1 MKSKITLLLLLL
13 CAMAFAQGRKALRGT
28 VNSGG
33 VGVPDVFVIN
43 KQTGDETRTDSRG
56 NFNIAAKAGD
66 RMAVYGA
73 SVETRDFSVTEESF
87 QHTPFTVSVEY
98 KATELEEV
106 VVEDEKKDPYAAG
119 QQGRNAKHTSQ
130 ERKAIAGAR
139 IGPRVNDPTVQ
150 GVAIN
155 GDGIIN
161 LFTGKRKAIK
171 RALEMER
178 REKLITNFKGMYDEV
193 VLNEE
198 FGIPKEHVDGFIFFC
213 VENKE
218 MAKAIEISDKA
229 KAEEL
234 MPDLVLEYI
243 DNIKSKK

>member
-13 CAMAFAQGRKALRGT
+13 CTLAFAQGRKALRGA
-28 VNSGG
+28 VISGG
-33 VGVPDVFVIN
+33 IGVPNVFVIN
-43 KQTGDETRTDSRG
+43 KQTGDETRTDSQG

-66 RMAVYGA
+66 RMAVYGE
-73 SVETRDFSVTEESF
+73 SVETRDFSVTEDSF
-87 QHTPFTVSVEY
+87 RTQPFTVSVEY

-106 VVEDEKKDPYAAG
+106 VVEDDKKDPYAVG

-139 IGPRVNDPTVQ
+139 IGPRINDPTVQ

-178 REKLITNFKGMYDEV
+178 KEKLITTFKGMYDEV

-198 FGIPKEHVDGFIFFC
+198 FGIPKENVDGFVFF
-213 VENKE
+213 VTEDKK
-218 MAKAIEISDKA
+218 MAKAIEANDKV

-243 DNIKSKK
+243 DNIKNKK

>member
-1 MKSKITLLLLLL
+1 MKSKITIILLLL
-13 CAMAFAQGRKALRGT
+13 CSLASAQGRKALRGT

-33 VGVPDVFVIN
+33 VGVPNVFVIN
-43 KQTGDETRTDSRG
+43 RQTGDETKTDSQG

-66 RMAVYGA
+66 RMAVYGEQI
-73 SVETRDFSVTEESF
+73 ETRDFSVTEDSF
-87 QHTPFTVSVEY
+87 RYTPFTVSVDY

-106 VVEDEKKDPYAAG
+106 VVEDEKKDPYAQG
-119 QQGRNAKHTSQ
+119 QQGRLAKHTPQ
-130 ERKAIAGAR
+130 ERKAVAGAR
-139 IGPRVNDPTVQ
+139 IGPRFNDPTVQ
-150 GVAIN
+150 GAAIN

-178 REKLITNFKGMYDEV
+178 REKLITSFKGMYDEV

-198 FGIPKEHVDGFIFFC
+198 FGIPKENIDGFIYYC
-213 VENKE
+213 IENKD
-218 MAKAIEISDKA
+218 MAKAIEANDKP

-234 MPDLVLEYI
+234 MPDLVLEFI